1 MSKYVRNL
9 FGIEILDLDFIEL
22 HLLEEPLI
30 FQVKYFCW
38 NL

>member
-9 FGIEILDLDFIEL
+9 FGIEILDLDFTEL

-30 FQVKYFCW
+30 FQVKYFYW